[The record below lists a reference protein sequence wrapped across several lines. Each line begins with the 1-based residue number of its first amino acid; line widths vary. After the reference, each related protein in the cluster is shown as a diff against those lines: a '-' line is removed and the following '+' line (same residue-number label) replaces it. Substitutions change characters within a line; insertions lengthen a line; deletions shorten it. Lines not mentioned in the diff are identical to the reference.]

1 MEGNLKE
8 QNNEE
13 EEEKKENDENNNN
26 IDKEYRLIEPEIEN
40 EEQV

>member
-8 QNNEE
+8 ENTEE